1 MTADNNSTE
10 DNPDPTPFKVYS
22 MTNEARSNRMRGG
35 PTREFASKEQAIKF
49 AGRQVGGSALAIR
62 DTFDLTPNALCALRS
77 SAPGAWELVVTS
89 VSGTMYRAV
98 AAERE
103 TMAGLLPSCFAP
115 FRRCLIFSPRF
126 HARPGNVTGHIEEML
141 LCAAK
146 LGGGAGSDSVLE
158 IS

>member
-1 MTADNNSTE
+1 MLKE
-10 DNPDPTPFKVYS
+10 FR
-22 MTNEARSNRMRGG
+22 ARGAGIGG
-35 PTREFASKEQAIKF
+35 DER
-49 AGRQVGGSALAIR
+49 
-62 DTFDLTPNALCALRS
+62 
-77 SAPGAWELVVTS
+77 

-98 AAERE
+98 AAERDKWPGFSRH
-103 TMAGLLPSCFAP
+103 AFAP

>member
-1 MTADNNSTE
+1 MGQQRVDWLVRAWVLKE
-10 DNPDPTPFKVYS
+10 FR
-22 MTNEARSNRMRGG
+22 ARG
-35 PTREFASKEQAIKF
+35 
-49 AGRQVGGSALAIR
+49 AG
-62 DTFDLTPNALCALRS
+62 
-77 SAPGAWELVVTS
+77 LVVTS
-89 VSGTMYRAV
+89 ACPGLCI
-98 AAERE
+98 
-103 TMAGLLPSCFAP
+103 GLLPPSARQWPGFSRHAFAP